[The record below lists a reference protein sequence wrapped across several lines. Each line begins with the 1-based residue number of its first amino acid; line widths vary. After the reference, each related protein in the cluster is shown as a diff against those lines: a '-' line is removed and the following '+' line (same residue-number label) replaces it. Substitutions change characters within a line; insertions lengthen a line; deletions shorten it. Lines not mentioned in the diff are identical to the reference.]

1 MVFCSRPS
9 HAIVARTMKKTTA
22 QRLWSVIA
30 ALVVVSMV
38 LSLVMYGLRF

>member
-1 MVFCSRPS
+1 
-9 HAIVARTMKKTTA
+9 MKKTTA